1 MRITNGSMMSSYLR
15 EVQSNLQTMDKLNT
29 QLNTTKQINKI
40 SDDPLKTIKILNLN
54 NEIEDVEK
62 YNYNCDEITG
72 WLELTDE
79 ALGTVSNL
87 TTDIKTLLTSIS
99 GTFGKDEIKA
109 VQSEVNEKIKQIGE
123 AMNTTYAGKYVFGGS
138 LTDEAPVKIETDK
151 DGNVSLTVNNAGD
164 AKLNDK
170 LNTVVSSGIKVDYN
184 LTLNDIT
191 KTNGAETGSTSG
203 LGLLNDLSK
212 KLNEDPLNMDDLHKI
227 SKDLEGYMS
236 DILNNRAIVGA
247 RTNTVEQV
255 KDNNEDNILE
265 MKTALSVTQDVNSVE
280 KFIELKSAE
289 MVYNASL
296 QVSSKLFKTTIL
308 DYLR

>member
-29 QLNTTKQINKI
+29 QLTTTKQINKI

-203 LGLLNDLSK
+203 LELLNDLSK
-212 KLNEDPLNMDDLHKI
+212 KLNEDPINMDDLHKI

-296 QVSSKLFKTTIL
+296 QVSSKLFQTTIL

>member
-203 LGLLNDLSK
+203 LELLNDLSK

>member
-203 LGLLNDLSK
+203 LELLNGLSK
-212 KLNEDPLNMDDLHKI
+212 KLNEDPINIDDLHKI

>member
-29 QLNTTKQINKI
+29 QLTTTKQINKI

-72 WLELTDE
+72 WLDLTDE

-138 LTDEAPVKIETDK
+138 ITDEPPVKIETDK

-203 LGLLNDLSK
+203 LELLNNLSK
-212 KLNEDPLNMDDLHKI
+212 KLNEDPLNMDDIHKL
-227 SKDLEGYMS
+227 SKDLDGYMS
-236 DILNNRAIVGA
+236 DVLNNRAIVGA

-255 KDNNEDNILE
+255 KDNNENNILE
-265 MKTALSVTQDVNSVE
+265 MKGALSVAQDVNSVE

-296 QVSSKLFKTTIL
+296 QVSSKLFQTTIL

>member
-29 QLNTTKQINKI
+29 QLTTTKQINKI

-72 WLELTDE
+72 WLDLTDE

-138 LTDEAPVKIETDK
+138 ITDEPPVKIETDK

-203 LGLLNDLSK
+203 LELLNNLSK
-212 KLNEDPLNMDDLHKI
+212 KLNEDPLNMDDIHKL
-227 SKDLEGYMS
+227 SKDLDGYMS

-255 KDNNEDNILE
+255 KDNNENNILE
-265 MKTALSVTQDVNSVE
+265 MKGALSVAQDVNSVE

-296 QVSSKLFKTTIL
+296 QVSSKLFQTTIL